1 MSGYLWPAN
10 YGRHSSGIYVIN
22 SFFSKDKVSV
32 LYVYLCPIKRPTMC
46 PSLNT
51 LLYLVCATQSKEHSW
66 FVLGMDRL
74 FKKEAQKKMH
84 QAVDTHDTCK

>member
-1 MSGYLWPAN
+1 
-10 YGRHSSGIYVIN
+10 
-22 SFFSKDKVSV
+22 
-32 LYVYLCPIKRPTMC
+32 MC
-46 PSLNT
+46 LSLNT

-66 FVLGMDRL
+66 FILGMDRL